1 MYNLVNL
8 TVNPSNILQTAVYG
22 LLSLVLAVSVFYLY
36 AQPLF
41 LLPVLIV
48 LAVYFYKL
56 HSQHFVYQR
65 PRHWQIKNQILYRV
79 AHDQGASALV
89 QSEEVQVHQL
99 QVWHS
104 LIVFSYVL
112 QGKSH
117 QEIITL
123 DAVDPAVFRE
133 FRCMI
138 KQLSFER

>member
-1 MYNLVNL
+1 M
-8 TVNPSNILQTAVYG
+8 YG

-36 AQPLF
+36 AQPLL

-56 HSQHFVYQR
+56 HGQHLVYQR
-65 PRHWQIKNQILYRV
+65 SRHWQIKNQSLYWV
-79 AHDQGASALV
+79 SDSQDPSDLTQPEKVH
-89 QSEEVQVHQL
+89 VHQL

-104 LIVFSYVL
+104 LVLFSYVL

-117 QEIITL
+117 QEIISL

-138 KQLSFER
+138 KQLSSER